1 MTSTSVKDLIGVE
14 FKPYSFVV
22 ERGKILELVNAIGDP
37 NPIYRS
43 LEAAMEA
50 GYEGIPLPLTGL
62 QPIDNFGGYGFA
74 EKKEV
79 LKGINPTRILHGEQE
94 YEFLGEIY
102 AGDTLTVTS
111 KLVDV
116 VVKTGGSGG
125 MDLITFEN
133 QYTNQFGRLVAF
145 ARNTLIH
152 RH

>member
-1 MTSTSVKDLIGVE
+1 MSSSSVKDLVGVE
-14 FKPYSFVV
+14 FKPYRFEV
-22 ERGKILELVNAIGDP
+22 EKGKILELVKAIGDP

-43 LEAAMEA
+43 LEAAQQA

-62 QPIDNFGGYGFA
+62 QPIDNFGGYGFE

-79 LKGINPTRILHGEQE
+79 LKGINPAKILHGEQE

-111 KLVDV
+111 KVVDV
-116 VVKTGGSGG
+116 VVKTGGSGS

-133 QYTNQFGRLVAF
+133 QYTNQYGKLVAF
-145 ARNTLIH
+145 ARNTLVH